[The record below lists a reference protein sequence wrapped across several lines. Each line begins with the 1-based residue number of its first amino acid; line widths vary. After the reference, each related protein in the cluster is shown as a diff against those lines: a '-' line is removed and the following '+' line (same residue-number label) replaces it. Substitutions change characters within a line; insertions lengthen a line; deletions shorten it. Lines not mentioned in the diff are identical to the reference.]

1 MPFQISRKWSIGDVT
16 IGVLGLNLWITF
28 LVLPTLHF
36 LQHSPGVATVAGIIA
51 GPLLLAAGLHL
62 HHRHLLLFGLPLSLF
77 VPALFNPKLVGVNVY
92 SAWSFAL
99 VATSFLAYM
108 LATLAILRGHE
119 LPPVPEERRSIG
131 EYVLSPRWR
140 RRFRIYRWMAAL
152 SVLFPAVLIFGI
164 FLDPEIQTLVRQS
177 FPGRAQEAVTFFGI
191 GALALWLLLFHA
203 DFLTP
208 LRSHVRGDPY
218 LHSELRRLRRAAFRA
233 RPGLSFYIAVVLA
246 LALILVFFLTL

>member
-191 GALALWLLLFHA
+191 GRSPSGCSSS
-203 DFLTP
+203 TP
-208 LRSHVRGDPY
+208 TSSRPSGPMSGVIHIFTANCVGSAAQRSG
-218 LHSELRRLRRAAFRA
+218 RAPASASTSRW
-233 RPGLSFYIAVVLA
+233 S
-246 LALILVFFLTL
+246 

>member
-1 MPFQISRKWSIGDVT
+1 MPLQLSRKWSIGDVT

-36 LQHSPGVATVAGIIA
+36 VKHSPGAATVAGIIA
-51 GPLLLAAGLHL
+51 GPVLLAVGLYL
-62 HHRHLLLFGLPLSLF
+62 RHRLVLLFGLPLSLF
-77 VPALFNPKLVGVNVY
+77 IPALVNPRLVGVNVY

-99 VATSFLAYM
+99 VAASFLAYM
-108 LATLAILRGHE
+108 LVTLAILRGHE

-152 SVLFPAVLIFGI
+152 SVIFPLVLIFGI
-164 FLDPEIQTLVRQS
+164 FLDPQIQAMVRQS
-177 FPGRAQEAVTFFGI
+177 FPGRAQEAVAFFGI
-191 GALALWLLLFHA
+191 GGLALWLLLFHA

-218 LHSELRRLRRAAFRA
+218 LHSELRRLRRSAFRA
-233 RPGLSFYIAVVLA
+233 RPGLSFYLAVVVA
-246 LALILVFFLTL
+246 LALILAFFLTL